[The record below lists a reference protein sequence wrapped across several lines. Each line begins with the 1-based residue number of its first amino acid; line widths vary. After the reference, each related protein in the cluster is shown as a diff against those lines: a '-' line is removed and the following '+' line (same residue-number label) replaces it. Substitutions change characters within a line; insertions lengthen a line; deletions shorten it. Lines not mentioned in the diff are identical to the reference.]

1 MILMKNFSTEEISF
15 NGVQLQVAIDEAGAD
30 WYEAQK
36 NFQEDTLKVVFGNTG
51 VILSLSYDVS
61 ALWPGGNSVAEI
73 SASEVP
79 DGVDNS
85 GLWVFDGKKIV
96 QRVYSNEELTAQAST
111 KRDSLMLTAS
121 AAIAPLQD
129 AVDIGDATEDETALL
144 KEWKQ
149 YRVALNRLDL
159 SNATTVVWPEP
170 PKV

>member
-15 NGVQLQVAIDEAGAD
+15 NGVQLQVAIDETGAD

-61 ALWPGGNSVAEI
+61 ALWPGSNSVAEI

-96 QRVYSNEELTAQAST
+96 QRVYSSEELTAQAST

-129 AVDIGDATEDETALL
+129 AVDISDATEDETALL

-149 YRVALNRLDL
+149 YRVTLNRLDL